1 MRPSRRRFLKS
12 LAALPGAASLAGPA
26 AEGEAQAP
34 PSGDVYR
41 ELGVRP
47 LVNAGGTFTYIG
59 GSTMPRP
66 VLQAMESAS
75 RRFVPLNELHRA
87 VGARIAALLGCEAA
101 RVTAGAASALLL
113 GTAACVAGKDPEK
126 IRRLPDTRGM
136 KNEVVIPRAHRND
149 YDHAVRAAGVTLVEA
164 DTLAEAERAV
174 SGRTAMLVYFN
185 VRGPEGP
192 IRAEDFAALGRK
204 KGVPSMVDAAADIP
218 PVENYR
224 RFLAMG
230 FDLAAFSGG
239 KILRGPQCSG
249 LLLGR
254 KDLVEAAGANTSPDS
269 DTLGRTNKVGKEE
282 IVGLWA
288 ALEHFLKQDPSV
300 LWKEWER
307 RCATVIDLVARPPAV
322 RAETFVPR
330 PANAVPHVRVTWTPG
345 AGRPTPDEAVRQLFD
360 GEPRIAVRGAVANGI
375 EIGVFMLEPDEDA
388 LVGRRLAELLRG

>member
-1 MRPSRRRFLKS
+1 MTPSRRRFLKS
-12 LAALPGAASLAGPA
+12 LAALPGAASLSGPA
-26 AEGEAQAP
+26 AEAQPAP
-34 PSGDVYR
+34 RDVYR

-59 GSTMPRP
+59 GSMMPKP
-66 VLQAMESAS
+66 VLEAMESAS
-75 RRFVPLNELHRA
+75 RHFVHLNELHRA
-87 VGARIAALLGCEAA
+87 VGARIAKLLGCEAA

-113 GTAACVAGKDPEK
+113 GTAACVAGKDPAR
-126 IRRLPDTRGM
+126 IQQLPDTRGM
-136 KNEVVIPRAHRND
+136 KNEVVIPRAHRNG
-149 YDHAVRAAGVTLVEA
+149 YDHAVRAVGVTLVEV

-174 SGRTAMLVYFN
+174 TERTAMLLYFN
-185 VRGPEGP
+185 VHGPEGP

-218 PVENYR
+218 PIENYR
-224 RFLAMG
+224 RFLSMG

-239 KILRGPQCSG
+239 KILRWPQCSG

-254 KDLVEAAGANTSPDS
+254 KDLIEAAAANTSPESDS
-269 DTLGRTNKVGKEE
+269 IARTNKVGKEE

-288 ALEHFLKQDPSV
+288 ALEHFLKQDPAV

-307 RCATVIDLVARPPAV
+307 RCKTVIDLVARPPAV
-322 RAETFVPR
+322 RGETFVPT

-345 AGRPTPDEAVRQLFD
+345 GGRPTPDQAVQQLLD
-360 GEPRIAVRGAVANGI
+360 GEPRIVVRGTVADGI

-388 LVGRRLAELLRG
+388 IVGRRLAEVLRG